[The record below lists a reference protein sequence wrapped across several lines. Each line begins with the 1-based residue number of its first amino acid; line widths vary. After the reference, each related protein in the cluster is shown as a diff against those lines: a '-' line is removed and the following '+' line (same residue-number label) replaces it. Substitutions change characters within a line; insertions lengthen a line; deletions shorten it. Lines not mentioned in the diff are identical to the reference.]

1 MKVKEKSVISH
12 GESIDRLIE
21 NGTLIPTMNV
31 NEKVHYDNLK
41 IGENY
46 NLHWTC
52 YAVKGDA
59 ETITDLNKYDAAH
72 NGVFVVEQNIQFK
85 PYETKGD
92 INIKEE
98 IDEEYFENYDLLYSY
113 YEIAQDGENGLGEV
127 LCKSEGYMPLGS
139 TVHTKYGIILI
150 PLLIAALS
158 CYYITKIK
166 KRKKHLPL

>member
-1 MKVKEKSVISH
+1 MKVKEKNVISH

-31 NEKVHYDNLK
+31 NGKVHYDNLK
-41 IGENY
+41 SGENY

-72 NGVFVVEQNIQFK
+72 NGVFVAEQNIQFE
-85 PYETKGD
+85 PHETEGD

-98 IDEEYFENYDLLYSY
+98 IGEEYFENYDLLYSY
-113 YEIAQDGENGLGEV
+113 YEIAQDDEI
-127 LCKSEGYMPLGS
+127 LCKSESYTSLGS

-150 PLLIAALS
+150 PLLIAAVS
-158 CYYITKIK
+158 CYCTTKIK
-166 KRKKHLPL
+166 KRRKHLPL